1 MHPNDY
7 QLIHNLVLHFIQ
19 SFSISVSISV
29 IEFKQKDDKYGL
41 AGFAHYILQIITR
54 VSKVNRKMHFNIKNQ
69 NV

>member
-1 MHPNDY
+1 MHPNGY

-19 SFSISVSISV
+19 SFSISV
-29 IEFKQKDDKYGL
+29 IEFKQKDDQYGL

-54 VSKVNRKMHFNIKNQ
+54 VSKVNRKMHFNIQNQ

>member
-1 MHPNDY
+1 MHPNGY

-19 SFSISVSISV
+19 SFSISV

-41 AGFAHYILQIITR
+41 AGFDHYILQIITR

>member
-1 MHPNDY
+1 MHPNGY

-19 SFSISVSISV
+19 SFSISV

-41 AGFAHYILQIITR
+41 VGFAHYILQIITR

-69 NV
+69 TV

>member
-1 MHPNDY
+1 MHPNGY

-19 SFSISVSISV
+19 SFSISV

-41 AGFAHYILQIITR
+41 AGLPHYILQIITR

>member
-1 MHPNDY
+1 MHPNGY

-19 SFSISVSISV
+19 SFSISV

-41 AGFAHYILQIITR
+41 VGFAHYILQIIIR
-54 VSKVNRKMHFNIKNQ
+54 VSKVNRKMHFNIQNQ

>member
-1 MHPNDY
+1 MHPNGY

>member
-1 MHPNDY
+1 MHPNGY

-19 SFSISVSISV
+19 SFSISV

-41 AGFAHYILQIITR
+41 AGFVHYILQIITS

>member
-1 MHPNDY
+1 MHPNGY

-19 SFSISVSISV
+19 SFSISV

-41 AGFAHYILQIITR
+41 AGFPHYILQIITR
-54 VSKVNRKMHFNIKNQ
+54 VSKVNRKMHFNIQNQ